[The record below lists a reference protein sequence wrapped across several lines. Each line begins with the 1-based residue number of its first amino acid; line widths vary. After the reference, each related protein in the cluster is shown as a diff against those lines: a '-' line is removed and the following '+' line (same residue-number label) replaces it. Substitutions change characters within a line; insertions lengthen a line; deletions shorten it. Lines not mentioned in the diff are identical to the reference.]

1 MVLTSYNQKTTLHL
15 SGYYFHQVI
24 LIFKVTVTV
33 RFKVTVFVRFN
44 YKRNVFDLPFINVTI
59 PPFKLRAEYA
69 ATR

>member
-33 RFKVTVFVRFN
+33 RFKDAFLLVVNELV
-44 YKRNVFDLPFINVTI
+44 L
-59 PPFKLRAEYA
+59 
-69 ATR
+69 